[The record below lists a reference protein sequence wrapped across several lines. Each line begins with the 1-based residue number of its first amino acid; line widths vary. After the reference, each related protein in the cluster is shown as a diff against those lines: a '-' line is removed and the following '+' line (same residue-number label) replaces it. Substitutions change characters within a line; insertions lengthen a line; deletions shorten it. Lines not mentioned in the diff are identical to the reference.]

1 MLSKLSKIEKFRD
14 EHPKVRRILDEIS
27 DFCDKALIVNYII
40 TFIISTVVICV
51 PTIMAFLCLSDKD
64 RGWIASIVGGVLSLI
79 VIPLLIN
86 HIKRKQKK
94 TDELYE
100 INKPLYQK
108 LSAILM
114 DHSQ

>member
-51 PTIMAFLCLSDKD
+51 PTIMAFL
-64 RGWIASIVGGVLSLI
+64 
-79 VIPLLIN
+79 
-86 HIKRKQKK
+86 
-94 TDELYE
+94 
-100 INKPLYQK
+100 
-108 LSAILM
+108 
-114 DHSQ
+114 

>member
-40 TFIISTVVICV
+40 TFIISTFVICV

-64 RGWIASIVGGVLSLI
+64 RGWIASIVGGVLSLTKAGCS
-79 VIPLLIN
+79 PTEW
-86 HIKRKQKK
+86 RKSAKK
-94 TDELYE
+94 E
-100 INKPLYQK
+100 
-108 LSAILM
+108 
-114 DHSQ
+114 